1 MKNLGKILAS
11 ALLTMLSITANAQQI
26 EASGTVVDTKGE
38 SVIGATVK
46 EKGTLKG
53 TITDFNGKFKIKV
66 NRGAKLL
73 VSYIGYESVTVTAGK
88 DLQIQIKENADQLGE
103 VVVIGYGTA
112 RKKDLTGSV
121 IQVRPESIAN
131 ENPQTVQDILRGT
144 AGLSVGYNADAKGGG
159 SLQIRGQRSVYTDG
173 SHNSPLLILDGMM
186 FYGELSEI
194 NPDDIE
200 QIDILK
206 DASSAAVYGAKAA
219 NGVILIT
226 TKKGKKGKPT
236 INLTANIGF
245 AQRSAYR
252 NRFSVS
258 GYLQHRQDWLE
269 KNYYGVNPETG
280 EYEAYQS
287 GTYASKPGYY
297 TNPNNLKDVSLEDWR
312 AYSQNND
319 GESDMSIWAR
329 RLGFEG
335 NALENFLNN
344 KTVDWEDISFRTG
357 LRQDYNASVS
367 GASDNANYYISAGY
381 LKNQG
386 VLIDDEYH
394 AFRSNIKVN
403 ANITK
408 WLEIGTNI
416 NFQDRSDG
424 SIDMDEDYQMRNSP
438 FADYKD
444 ADGNLVQYP
453 LSSEYS
459 QRGYNYEF
467 QKQYLKLEKGY
478 TVLNTIFDAKVKL
491 PFNVTYTFNVAPRY
505 QYFYD
510 RYFMSAELPG
520 CDPTTRGANREQDK
534 NFDWSLN
541 NTITWDQTFAQK
553 HHFTLTLVQEAEER
567 RFWSDRIEARNIL
580 PSDALGFH
588 NTQNGSKDN
597 SSYST
602 TDTHQTADG
611 LLARLQYVYN
621 DKYLLTASI
630 RRDGYSAF
638 GSSNPYATFPSIAA
652 AWTFTNEK
660 FWKWQDIMDYGKIRL
675 SYGKNGN
682 RSLSDPYVALASLYE
697 GAGKMMGYVNNSG
710 ELELYRY
717 LMAERMAN
725 PNLQWEK
732 TSSWNT
738 GLDFSFLNGR
748 IKGSIDFYKM
758 QTKDMI
764 MNKKIPSFTGFNSIT
779 TNLGQVNN
787 DGIELT
793 LNTTNIKNTDFEWTT
808 SVNFSY
814 NKNRIKHLYY
824 ENENIVDKEGNIT
837 GTKEM
842 DDVTNGWFIGKPIG
856 EIWDFK
862 VIGIWQKD
870 QVEEAKKYG
879 QQPGDP
885 IVWNNPDNDVY
896 DAQGNL
902 TKIVYDNNDKVY
914 QGQTTPPI
922 NWSMRN
928 EFVLWKDLTFS
939 FNLYSYMGY
948 KSLSTAYLNNDDDGG
963 RMTYAL
969 ANKEEK
975 EYWTLD
981 NPTNKYGRIEAAGPT
996 GAKTPGRL
1004 YNRSFVRL
1012 ENVTFGYTLP
1022 KIWTKKY
1029 YIDRIKV
1036 YGTIRNVATI
1046 HSADWVYGDPET
1058 GNMAT
1063 REFTFGVNLTF

>member
-842 DDVTNGWFIGKPIG
+842 DDITNGWFIGKPIG

>member
-1 MKNLGKILAS
+1 
-11 ALLTMLSITANAQQI
+11 
-26 EASGTVVDTKGE
+26 
-38 SVIGATVK
+38 
-46 EKGTLKG
+46 
-53 TITDFNGKFKIKV
+53 
-66 NRGAKLL
+66 
-73 VSYIGYESVTVTAGK
+73 
-88 DLQIQIKENADQLGE
+88 
-103 VVVIGYGTA
+103 
-112 RKKDLTGSV
+112 
-121 IQVRPESIAN
+121 
-131 ENPQTVQDILRGT
+131 
-144 AGLSVGYNADAKGGG
+144 
-159 SLQIRGQRSVYTDG
+159 
-173 SHNSPLLILDGMM
+173 MM

-842 DDVTNGWFIGKPIG
+842 DDITNGWFIGKPIG